1 MMWCCIGQLSSW
13 GLMLGVLCDASTIL
27 NPKVLP
33 VLILGMIALA
43 LSGIGGIIGG
53 YLVYLINGKNFNPTI
68 GIAGVSCVPTTAKI
82 AQHEAIKA
90 NKRANIVQIAMGASI
105 SGVVTSAI
113 ITGIYV
119 SMIGRF

>member
-1 MMWCCIGQLSSW
+1 
-13 GLMLGVLCDASTIL
+13 
-27 NPKVLP
+27 
-33 VLILGMIALA
+33 MIALA